1 MSCDEQDCTLA
12 AGTIYSQ
19 DTQSLLDGLP
29 TQENYGTQQHF
40 DSSNPTER
48 DLARRWLKVDRTDYQ
63 AKGYYAGRQA
73 GLQSAE
79 CPRRRFVATAL
90 IPVAADE
97 GDEIKEDRL
106 VTANLY
112 SGELNDS

>member
-1 MSCDEQDCTLA
+1 MSYGDGECDTLS

-19 DTQSLLDGLP
+19 TPEDLLSGLP
-29 TQENYGTQQHF
+29 TQLNY
-40 DSSNPTER
+40 ER
-48 DLARRWLKVDRTDYQ
+48 DLSRRWLKVDRTDYA

-73 GLQSAE
+73 GLQTAE